1 MKIGR
6 LSMEQDN
13 KKPENENNGSNQG
26 QAAPIVI
33 NNQYIKD
40 LSLEIPFAPQIFNEV
55 KQNPDSNINVDVNA
69 GRLEENFYNVEL
81 VFTIN
86 GDIPGK
92 KLFVLELT
100 YAGVVQLNV
109 PQEHIEPVL
118 LVEIPR
124 MLFPFARNIIT
135 TSLMNA
141 GLPPFMIN
149 PIDFVAMYNAR
160 KSQQE
165 N

>member
-1 MKIGR
+1 MANIFIR
-6 LSMEQDN
+6 RCFMDQDN
-13 KKPENENNGSNQG
+13 NKQKNDNQEA
-26 QAAPIVI
+26 QAPAIII

-40 LSLEIPFAPQIFNEV
+40 FSLEIPFAPEIFNEI
-55 KQNPDSNINVDVNA
+55 KENPEININVDVNA
-69 GRLEENFYNVEL
+69 NKLQDNVFNVDL
-81 VFTIN
+81 VFSIS
-86 GDIPGK
+86 GDVKEK

-100 YAGVVQLNV
+100 YSAVVQINV
-109 PQEHIEPVL
+109 PQEHLEPVL
-118 LVEIPR
+118 LIEIPR

-149 PIDFVAMYNAR
+149 PIDFVAMYNNRA
-160 KSQQE
+160 KA